1 MTLRSA
7 LDDFKRTRNAARE
20 FPGERRSTS
29 GTFSGL
35 DERLVYVDRDGWH
48 RDYSYPISGLGG
60 VNRSRFGVEDLDG
73 TMWFGDF
80 ETVEQ
85 GYVGDTAL
93 VKTVHDAGD
102 FTVTQYDLT
111 LGAVHLTHLELAG
124 EFTSEPTLHSFF
136 DLTPEQQ
143 ESRLGKLEHEDSIEI
158 HHDRQHNVVTASTGL
173 EDVFG
178 QLPEQFEE
186 LVTATETVSYPRS
199 QSGGN
204 KYEDAL
210 LNGTVVLEIPFEID
224 DSGPETVATTTVA
237 SLLFDTEDTSRH
249 AGLDAVAEAAAE
261 YDSPEALRTA
271 AREQVGVTVPADAPR
286 RDLAV
291 EDLRVLSLLAADTGA
306 HIAGPDPDPF
316 YVYTGGY
323 GYTWFRDDSEIARY
337 LLEAD
342 ERLGIGLDDWLDQS
356 AAFYMDT
363 QLDDGSW
370 PHRAWAHNGNIA
382 PGWAH
387 ARLEAGDDV
396 DYQADQTGSV
406 ASFLAAYLR
415 LGEPSAPND
424 IEATLELALD
434 GLDSTLEDDG
444 LPIECQNAWEN
455 MTGRFVHTAA
465 TFLQGY
471 AAVARAP
478 IDERLRERARD
489 GARAVYEGLDEL
501 WDGEEGVYALRIDP
515 KGELDSRLDSG
526 SLALAEAHREYDAIA
541 EVDGD
546 RLDRL
551 VTHYESTLEGL
562 WRETGDIAGLYRF
575 EGDEWRRRVQDDEKI
590 WTVSTAW
597 GANAAAQLASLLA
610 EYDDDSAETFY
621 EEARTLFTEVDAGGS
636 LVMDN
641 GYLPEQLFDDGTP
654 DCATPLGW
662 PHAIRLATVAQLDDE
677 SQLD

>member
-7 LDDFKRTRNAARE
+7 LDDYKRTRNDARV
-20 FPGERRSTS
+20 FPGERRSTT

-48 RDYSYPISGLGG
+48 RDYSYSLSGLAG
-60 VNRSRFGVEDLDG
+60 VNRSRFGIEGLDG
-73 TMWFGDF
+73 TMWIESF
-80 ETVEQ
+80 ETLEQ
-85 GYVGDTAL
+85 GYVGDTAM
-93 VKTVHDAGD
+93 VKTAHDAGE

-111 LGAVHLTHLELAG
+111 LGTLHLTHLELAG
-124 EFTSEPTLHSFF
+124 QFSTEPTLHAFF

-143 ESRLGKLEHEDSIEI
+143 ESRLGKLEHEDTIEI
-158 HHDRQHNVVTASTGL
+158 HHDRQHNLVSASTGV
-173 EDVFG
+173 DHVYG
-178 QLPEQFEE
+178 QLPEQFAE
-186 LVTATETVSYPRS
+186 LVSATETVSYPRS
-199 QSGGN
+199 QSGGA

-210 LNGTVVLEIPFEID
+210 LNGTVVLEIPFDVD
-224 DSGPETVATTTVA
+224 DTGSETVARTTVV
-237 SLLFDTEDTSRH
+237 SSLFDTAETTREVGLAAMADAVDTYDSVSALRDAAGEQGEVVVPEDT
-249 AGLDAVAEAAAE
+249 
-261 YDSPEALRTA
+261 
-271 AREQVGVTVPADAPR
+271 PR

-291 EDLRVLSLLAADTGA
+291 DDLRVLSLLAAETGA

-342 ERLGIGLDDWLDQS
+342 ERLDIGLDAWFERS
-356 AAFYMDT
+356 ADFYMDT
-363 QLDDGSW
+363 QLEDGSW
-370 PHRAWAHNGNIA
+370 PHRVWAHNGNIA

-415 LGEPSAPND
+415 MGEPSAPND

-444 LPIECQNAWEN
+444 LPIVCQNAWEN

-471 AAVARAP
+471 AAIARAP
-478 IDERLRERARD
+478 VGDDLRERARA
-489 GARAVYEGLDEL
+489 GAEAVYEGLDEL
-501 WDGEEGVYALRIDP
+501 WDPDAERYALRIDP
-515 KGELDSRLDSG
+515 DGELDSRLDSG
-526 SLALAEAHREYDAIA
+526 SLALAEAHREFAAIA
-541 EVDGD
+541 DVDD
-546 RLDRL
+546 ERLDRL
-551 VTHYESTLEGL
+551 VAHYETTLDGL
-562 WRETGDIAGLYRF
+562 WRETDSIAGLYRF

-597 GANAAAQLASLLA
+597 GANACTQLASLLGA
-610 EYDDDSAETFY
+610 SDDDRASGFYDD
-621 EEARTLFTEVDAGGS
+621 ARALFAEVDAGGS

-662 PHAIRLATVAQLDDE
+662 PHAIRIATVAQLAE
-677 SQLD
+677 QAQLE